1 MRARPLR
8 LGILL
13 VALLARCGQEGATCP
28 AGSLLVVVPQSKPV
42 KAGDPPVQFLGSLA
56 GCTEVVVWT
65 LNGPGTLD
73 LSAGT
78 TIHYTPPGAVPG
90 VTSATLM
97 ATAGGLVATATI
109 TVSP

>member
-1 MRARPLR
+1 MSARLPLA
-8 LGILL
+8 ILL
-13 VALLARCGQEGATCP
+13 AGFLAGCGQEVGTCP
-28 AGSLLVVVPQSKPV
+28 AGSLLTVVPPSRSV
-42 KAGDPPVQFLGSLA
+42 KVGEPPVEFLASLA

-73 LSAGT
+73 LSAGVT
-78 TIHYTPPGAVPG
+78 VHYTPPAAVPG